1 MAEGTQ
7 AYQGNC
13 QKRNSVC
20 GGIQESFEESG
31 EPQLRSLRFR
41 VFEAAVWETA
51 REHKKESTLNLR
63 QDSRYDEAVFSVN
76 YVTDQQEFVA
86 DDCAEASTCDAE
98 QQLEYNVWLD
108 AC

>member
-1 MAEGTQ
+1 MGDCSRA
-7 AYQGNC
+7 
-13 QKRNSVC
+13 
-20 GGIQESFEESG
+20 QERKHI
-31 EPQLRSLRFR
+31 EPKTRC
-41 VFEAAVWETA
+41 
-51 REHKKESTLNLR
+51 
-63 QDSRYDEAVFSVN
+63 RYDEAVFSVN